1 MLKTD
6 MPKYDITTSCVL
18 VVNDITTTISELVKS
33 LPLHSTRMVRNEQS
47 INDEFQIAQS
57 NATIKE
63 AYIASNSVKYILLCG
78 ATFRKEAQNALLKV
92 LEEPPLNIVFVL
104 ITTSKSSLLPTI
116 ISRLPLKYLKTKMD
130 LPLCE
135 LDMVTLDLKQVY
147 AFLKENQKISKPEA
161 KQFIE
166 SLMIKINTQKIK
178 LSHKELETFSTS
190 IKLLELNSRP
200 IHVLTTILLTLIH
213 SKNKTSHRL

>member
-1 MLKTD
+1 

-18 VVNDITTTISELVKS
+18 VVNDITATINELVKT
-33 LPLHSTRMVRNEQS
+33 LPLHSTRIVRNDQS
-47 INDEFQIAQS
+47 ISDEFQIAQS

-63 AYIASNSVKYILLCG
+63 AYIATNNTKYILLCG

-92 LEEPPLNIVFVL
+92 LEEPPLNIIFIL
-104 ITTSKSSLLPTI
+104 ISTSKSSLLPTI

-130 LPLCE
+130 IPLCE
-135 LDMVTLDLKQVY
+135 LDIVTLDLKQVY

-161 KQFIE
+161 KQFVE
-166 SLMIKINTQKIK
+166 ALMIKINSQKIK

-190 IKLLELNSRP
+190 IKLLELNSKP
-200 IHVLTTILLTLIH
+200 INVLTTILLTLIH
-213 SKNKTSHRL
+213 SKNKMPNRL

>member
-1 MLKTD
+1 

-18 VVNDITTTISELVKS
+18 VVNDITATINELVKT
-33 LPLHSTRMVRNEQS
+33 LPLHSTRIIRNDQS
-47 INDEFQIAQS
+47 ISDEFQIAQS

-63 AYIASNSVKYILLCG
+63 AYIATNSTKYILLCG

-92 LEEPPLNIVFVL
+92 LEEPPLNIIFIL
-104 ITTSKSSLLPTI
+104 ISTSKSSLLPTI

-130 LPLCE
+130 IPLCE
-135 LDMVTLDLKQVY
+135 LDIVTLDLKQVY

-161 KQFIE
+161 KQFVE
-166 SLMIKINTQKIK
+166 ALMIKINSQKIK

-200 IHVLTTILLTLIH
+200 INVLTTILLTLIH
-213 SKNKTSHRL
+213 SKNKMPNRL